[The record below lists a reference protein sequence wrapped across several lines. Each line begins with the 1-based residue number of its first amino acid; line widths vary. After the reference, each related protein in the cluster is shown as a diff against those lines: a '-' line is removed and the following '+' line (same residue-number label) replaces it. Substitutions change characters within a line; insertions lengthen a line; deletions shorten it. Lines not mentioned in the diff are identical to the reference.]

1 MLFAHESSVP
11 GCTPH
16 HRCYADAPTARDT
29 RKPRQL
35 RHATAKI
42 EEHMKL
48 TDTSFPSEKLP
59 SDEQLRRTVE
69 RVLGRAD
76 AAAQTTIYPESTG
89 STAQRRVLDTRAR
102 EISDNQR
109 EHSEFD
115 GEQEDLAERRAL
127 RRVAG
132 LSTEL
137 DDVTEVEY
145 RQLRLER
152 VVLAGLWTEGTVE
165 DAENSLRELAALA
178 ETAGSEVLDGLVQRR
193 LKPDPGTFLG
203 SGKALELKDI
213 VEATGADTVI
223 VDSELAPSQRR
234 ALEDIVKVKVIDRT
248 ALILD
253 IFAQHAKSREGK
265 AQVELAQLEYMLP
278 RLRGWG
284 ASLSRQAG
292 GRAASG
298 EGIGSRGPGETK
310 IEMDRRRLRARMA
323 KLKREIAAMAPA
335 RETKR
340 LSRKRNRV
348 PSVAIAGYTNAGKSS
363 LLNRLTDAGVLV
375 ENALFATLDPTVR
388 KAQTPDGIG
397 YTLSDTVG
405 FVRSLPTQLVEAF
418 RSTLEE
424 VADAD
429 VILHVVD
436 ASHPDPEGQIRA
448 VREVIADLDA
458 RRIPEIIVLNKA
470 DAADPFILER
480 MRQREPN
487 HVIVSARTGEGIDEL
502 KQKIADTIPRP
513 SLEVKLL
520 IPYNHGEVISRLHA
534 WDAEIKS
541 TAFVSDGTFVTA
553 LVREDVA
560 AELSDYVIDGELL
573 EVLELELQDSAS
585 EPENVCELA

>member
-1 MLFAHESSVP
+1 
-11 GCTPH
+11 
-16 HRCYADAPTARDT
+16 
-29 RKPRQL
+29 
-35 RHATAKI
+35 
-42 EEHMKL
+42 MKL
-48 TDTSFPSEKLP
+48 TDTSFSSEKLP

-76 AAAQTTIYPESTG
+76 SAAQTTIYPESTG

-487 HVIVSARTGEGIDEL
+487 HVIVSARTGEGIGEL

>member
-1 MLFAHESSVP
+1 
-11 GCTPH
+11 
-16 HRCYADAPTARDT
+16 
-29 RKPRQL
+29 
-35 RHATAKI
+35 
-42 EEHMKL
+42 MKSI
-48 TDTSFPSEKLP
+48 DTSFSSEKLP

-76 AAAQTTIYPESTG
+76 ATAQTTIYPESTG

-436 ASHPDPEGQIRA
+436 ASHPDPEGQVRA

-487 HVIVSARTGEGIDEL
+487 HVIVSARTGEGIGEL

-534 WDAEIKS
+534 RDAEIKS

>member
-1 MLFAHESSVP
+1 
-11 GCTPH
+11 
-16 HRCYADAPTARDT
+16 
-29 RKPRQL
+29 
-35 RHATAKI
+35 
-42 EEHMKL
+42 MKL
-48 TDTSFPSEKLP
+48 TDTSFSSETLP

-76 AAAQTTIYPESTG
+76 AAAQTTIYPENTG

-534 WDAEIKS
+534 RDAEIKS

-585 EPENVCELA
+585 EPEAVCELA